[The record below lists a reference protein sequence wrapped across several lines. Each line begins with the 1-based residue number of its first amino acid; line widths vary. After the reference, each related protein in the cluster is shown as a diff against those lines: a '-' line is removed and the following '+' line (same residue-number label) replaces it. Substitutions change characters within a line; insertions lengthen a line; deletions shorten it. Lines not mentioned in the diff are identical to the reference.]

1 MGFDNI
7 SGAAFRETGVTKGWY
22 INSINGEE
30 VRYKR
35 PADFQQFRYKKHS
48 AEGYNVRFFKAS
60 LKPSTAKRLS
70 GLKRFGNYSNN
81 NKLQLNGNYSNDNYS
96 LSESEQ
102 SKINRFLM
110 RQNQTVN
117 FEDN

>member
-1 MGFDNI
+1 M
-7 SGAAFRETGVTKGWY
+7 
-22 INSINGEE
+22 
-30 VRYKR
+30 
-35 PADFQQFRYKKHS
+35 
-48 AEGYNVRFFKAS
+48 
-60 LKPSTAKRLS
+60 
-70 GLKRFGNYSNN
+70 GNYSNN

-117 FEDN
+117 FEDNAKRRKPQNNDRNIEEEKYETEDNMDELTNDLINDMSPNEINDLNSLPSFALVEQISTPL